1 MQTVDKSGLSHNPT
15 IVPQSFWDE
24 SAKVVPQSHIS
35 LDMGYG
41 TSREIGIGKFEMF
54 STNGNIIRMAR
65 TRGAY
70 SRATEVLKDDWQ
82 HGLSATDLMDVSRA
96 LDKWARAQETGKR
109 QSRRP
114 KETRH
119 GFTRKPQA
127 PPQCQSLRQ
136 AILHSTKATVQWLKE
151 LGMAKFRDGIDPS
164 SSVGWESYIIDDGQR
179 K

>member
-1 MQTVDKSGLSHNPT
+1 MFLTPVSISGM
-15 IVPQSFWDE
+15 
-24 SAKVVPQSHIS
+24 AK
-35 LDMGYG
+35 
-41 TSREIGIGKFEMF
+41 
-54 STNGNIIRMAR
+54 
-65 TRGAY
+65 RGAY
-70 SRATEVLKDDWQ
+70 SRNDAEPVKTDWACDM
-82 HGLSATDLMDVSRA
+82 SASDLADVGRA

-109 QSRRP
+109 QPRRP